1 MTTVVE
7 YSVEVDAPPE
17 AVWEIASDPRS
28 LPAWERLIE
37 SVWVPQMGL
46 GAGVA
51 FEVTMS
57 FMGVRAMIPCLVRE
71 WEPPWRSVVELEGLL
86 EATVSTSVA
95 KLPYDRSV
103 LRHEVAYVFRGPLG
117 RFAAASLRAIGGA
130 EYALKRGTEAQLRAI
145 EASGE

>member
-1 MTTVVE
+1 MSTVVE

-17 AVWEIASDPRS
+17 AVWAVASDPRS

-37 SVWVPQMGL
+37 SVWVPQTGL
-46 GAGVA
+46 GVGVA
-51 FEVTMS
+51 FDVTMS
-57 FMGVRAMIPCLVRE
+57 FMGVRATVPCVVRE
-71 WEPPWRSVVELEGLL
+71 WEPPWRSVVQLEGLL
-86 EATVSTSVA
+86 EATVATSVA
-95 KLPYDRSV
+95 KLPYSRSV

-145 EASGE
+145 EATSE

>member
-17 AVWEIASDPRS
+17 AVWEVASDPRS

-37 SVWVPQMGL
+37 SVWVPQTGL
-46 GAGVA
+46 GTGVA

-57 FMGVRAMIPCLVRE
+57 FMGVRATIPCLVRE
-71 WEPPWRSVVELEGLL
+71 WEPPWRSVVQLEGLL

-95 KLPYDRSV
+95 KLPYQRSV

-117 RFAAASLRAIGGA
+117 RFAAASVAAIGGA

-145 EASGE
+145 EAMSE